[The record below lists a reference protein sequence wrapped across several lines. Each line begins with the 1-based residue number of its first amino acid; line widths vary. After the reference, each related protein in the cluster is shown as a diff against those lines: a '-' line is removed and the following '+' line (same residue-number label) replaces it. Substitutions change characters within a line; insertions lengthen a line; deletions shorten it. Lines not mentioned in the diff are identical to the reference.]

1 MFKITVLIT
10 IMIIIIIVIHNINS
24 IKTDLFNAFFSIPHT
39 CHFETRPSPV
49 SKIGGN
55 AVGAQFLQLYHKKR
69 VR

>member
-1 MFKITVLIT
+1 MFKITVLIIIT
-10 IMIIIIIVIHNINS
+10 IIIIIVIHNINS

-49 SKIGGN
+49 SKIGN